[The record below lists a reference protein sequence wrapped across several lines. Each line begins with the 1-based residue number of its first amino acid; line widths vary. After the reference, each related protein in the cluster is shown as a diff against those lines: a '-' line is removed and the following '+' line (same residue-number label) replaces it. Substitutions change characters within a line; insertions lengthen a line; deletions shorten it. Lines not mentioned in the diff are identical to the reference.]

1 MIRGLVVTLVRA
13 LAADRGPAAKGRVTA
28 GESAQLD
35 LSSEVGRRR
44 LVCAGF
50 CTFYR
55 DDAAEDQACAGFVE
69 ICRLLDDA
77 AAGPEGI
84 SALRTTFAEL
94 LAAMDPVC
102 YQFDLDLESRV
113 CRGCGFESGG
123 ACDHRNLMLAP
134 GERLEPC
141 GGYVLLAA
149 LSSRR

>member
-1 MIRGLVVTLVRA
+1 MTPVRA

-28 GESAQLD
+28 ADFQQLD
-35 LSSEVGRRR
+35 LTSGMGRRR

-55 DDAAEDQACAGFVE
+55 DDAGEDQACAGLVE
-69 ICRLLDDA
+69 ICRLLDEA

-84 SALRTTFAEL
+84 SALRATFAEI
-94 LAAMDPVC
+94 LAAADPVC
-102 YQFDLDLESRV
+102 YEHDLDLESRV
-113 CRGCGFESGG
+113 CRECDFVAEG
-123 ACDHRNLMLAP
+123 ACDHRNPTLAL

-149 LSSRR
+149 LNGALNGQR